1 MVLACRTAEKRAGEE
16 GGCESAAAAA
26 TARHRGASSKDTVTT
41 KSKASGSIGVRVP
54 PTHPPCSSLGTTP
67 VPSLKSYVPDT

>member
-1 MVLACRTAEKRAGEE
+1 MLACRTAEKRAGEE

-41 KSKASGSIGVRVP
+41 KSKASGSRRGACP
-54 PTHPPCSSLGTTP
+54 HSPCSSLGTTP
-67 VPSLKSYVPDT
+67 VPSLKSYVPET